1 MENKMKLLLIEDDI
15 NTCEIFKKIERA
27 RKEIEFIKIT
37 NSETEGLK
45 CVKQNAPEGIIL
57 DLELTNGE
65 GSGFGFI
72 KELRKLKLKTIPK
85 IIVTTN
91 ICTDSVY
98 DYLHA
103 NKVDF
108 IFYKKQDNYSEE
120 NVINTLLLLRGYS
133 DSSDY
138 TVTTV
143 KNDVEEYEKEISSK
157 IDNELDLIGIGS
169 HLQGRKYLHDS
180 IYYAITNKNEDGK
193 FSIIQYLAKK
203 YKKSNSTISRA
214 MQNAILYAWRISAI
228 EDLTTYY
235 TAKINYETGIPTPT
249 EFIYYYANKIKEN
262 QIFELPLFTYANR
275 YK

>member
-15 NTCEIFKKIERA
+15 NACEIFKKIERA

-72 KELRKLKLKTIPK
+72 KELRKLKLKTITK

-108 IFYKKQDNYSEE
+108 IFYKKQDSYSEE

-249 EFIYYYANKIKEN
+249 EFIYYYANKIKKT
-262 QIFELPLFTYANR
+262 I
-275 YK
+275 